1 MSMPEH
7 SNTPHHQEGLSDE
20 DFDALEKALEDS
32 LSEGETTSELLPQ
45 IQIYQETRRQ
55 RLRKRPKASK
65 KPEDSYH
72 HGNLR
77 QSLITIT
84 MEQAEEKGI
93 AELSLRTIAKQAGVS
108 APALYRHFADKEAL
122 LAAVAEQGFE
132 ELHDWLSFAA
142 PPEMGCRQR
151 LRRFF
156 AAYLE
161 FMANFPVYFQLMF
174 APDLKDR
181 SRYPGLLAAHEKSM
195 SLLIHLIVTGR
206 EQGIFAKEVSAEAQV
221 LTCWSALHGYTGLY
235 IMGMLGSEENMIA
248 LVLEG
253 LDKGLGLS

>member
-1 MSMPEH
+1 MSQPSSHPSE
-7 SNTPHHQEGLSDE
+7 TGLSDE
-20 DFDALEKALEDS
+20 DFDALEKVLEDS
-32 LSEGETTSELLPQ
+32 LADGEATDEFLPQ

-65 KPEDSYH
+65 KPEDAYH

-93 AELSLRTIAKQAGVS
+93 SDLSLRTIAKQAGVS

-132 ELHDWLSFAA
+132 ELHDWLTFAA
-142 PPEMGCRQR
+142 PAEMPCHQR
-151 LRRFF
+151 LKRFF
-156 AAYLE
+156 GAYLE
-161 FMANFPVYFQLMF
+161 FMAAYPVYFQLMF

-181 SRYPGLLAAHEKSM
+181 SRYPSLLRAHEKSM
-195 SLLIHLIVTGR
+195 SLLIHLIVSGR
-206 EQGIFAKEVSAEAQV
+206 EQGVFSRELAAEAQV
-221 LTCWSALHGYTGLY
+221 LSCWSALHGYTGLY
-235 IMGMLGSEENMIA
+235 IMGMLGSEQNLLE
-248 LVLEG
+248 LLLEG
-253 LDKGLGLS
+253 LEKGLRPA